1 MTARVNRPHRK
12 PGPKPGPYPAAKTMR
27 IPGELVTVVHELKKL
42 IRTQREARQCTLTKN
57 A

>member
-12 PGPKPGPYPAAKTMR
+12 PGPKPGPYPAAKTML

-42 IRTQREARQCTLTKN
+42 IRTQREERQCTLTKN